1 MPNWYIWVMVLGDGS
16 DPRAMGDRYGDRA
29 EQQDDLSWRRKS
41 DGGDA
46 ENKWVVICTININII
61 STTNN
66 NSTSVLLEM
75 TTTIT
80 RIISLIIMVML
91 IINV

>member
-29 EQQDDLSWRRKS
+29 QQQDDLSWKRKS

-61 STTNN
+61 SNN
-66 NSTSVLLEM
+66 NTISIFLEM

-80 RIISLIIMVML
+80 RIISLIIVVML

>member
-29 EQQDDLSWRRKS
+29 QQQDDLSWKRKS

-46 ENKWVVICTININII
+46 ENKWVVICTINNNTI
-61 STTNN
+61 SIF
-66 NSTSVLLEM
+66 LEM